1 LARNPQTFR
10 KRQRE
15 QKLREKAQLKRKRRE
30 QRRLEKKESQE
41 VVPGWPTVEVEPNGV
56 EAAAEDKPEGGET
69 PLQLDE

>member
-15 QKLREKAQLKRKRRE
+15 QKLREKAQLRE

>member
-41 VVPGWPTVEVEPNGV
+41 VVPGWPTVEAEPNEVEP
-56 EAAAEDKPEGGET
+56 AAEDKPEGGET
-69 PLQLDE
+69 PPQLDE